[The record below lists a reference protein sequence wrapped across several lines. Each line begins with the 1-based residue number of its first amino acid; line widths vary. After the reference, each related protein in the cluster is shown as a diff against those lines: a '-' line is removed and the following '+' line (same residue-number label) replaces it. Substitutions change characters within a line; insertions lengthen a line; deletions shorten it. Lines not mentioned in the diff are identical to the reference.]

1 MKEKKRYFW
10 GFTLPVLIPYAAFV
24 LIPILM
30 SFYYSA
36 LDWNGISKSTAFIGI
51 QNYIELFQDKNYL
64 NSLVFTLKFAICNVI
79 LSNALA
85 ILFAVWVSGK
95 ARINNVMRTCFFL
108 PNVLCSLIVGFVWM
122 FIFN

>member
-10 GFTLPVLIPYAAFV
+10 GFTLPVLIPYTAFV

-36 LDWNGISKSTAFIGI
+36 LDWNGISKSTDFIGI

-64 NSLVFTLKFAICNVI
+64 YIMYRVN
-79 LSNALA
+79 LA
-85 ILFAVWVSGK
+85 FD
-95 ARINNVMRTCFFL
+95 CL
-108 PNVLCSLIVGFVWM
+108 PH
-122 FIFN
+122 IF